1 MPKKTK
7 KEKILAEY
15 RKRLRI
21 IQQQTQQKDSQPVIE
36 KKEVLINKKNVPI
49 ITKDEKNLINYNFL
63 QDLKK
68 SFLISFFLIALEFF
82 LYFAKL
88 IK

>member
-15 RKRLRI
+15 RKRLKI
-21 IQQQTQQKDSQPVIE
+21 IEQQIQQKNIQPIIE
-36 KKEVLINKKNVPI
+36 KKGPQIRKQTTPTITMNKKI
-49 ITKDEKNLINYNFL
+49 AFNYNFL

-68 SFLISFFLIALEFF
+68 SFLISFLLIALEFF